1 MHIQKTAVILVVL
14 AGCLLAGCA
23 LDRCVKVEPGEY
35 AALCGIG
42 AASQAA
48 TQEIQK
54 VEIDR
59 GKNMAVFTLV
69 DGSRLGV
76 SFVSRE
82 RASWPS
88 GCPTNVSSTDME
100 VLDIQKDSLVIGS
113 TAFSAP
119 VLVRDCGSDPVH
131 IALRQ
136 DGRIGGGGGACMGA
150 NQCILFGR

>member
-1 MHIQKTAVILVVL
+1 MHIQKTAAILVVL
-14 AGCLLAGCA
+14 AGCFLAGCV

-35 AALCGIG
+35 VALRGVG

-59 GKNMAVFTLV
+59 GKNTAVFVLV
-69 DGSRLGV
+69 DGSRFVV

-82 RASWPS
+82 RSSWPS

-100 VLDIQKDSLVIGS
+100 VLDIQEDSLIIGS
-113 TAFSAP
+113 TAFSDP
-119 VLVRDCGSDPVH
+119 VLVRDCSSDPVR

-136 DGRIGGGGGACMGA
+136 DGKIGGGGGACMGA